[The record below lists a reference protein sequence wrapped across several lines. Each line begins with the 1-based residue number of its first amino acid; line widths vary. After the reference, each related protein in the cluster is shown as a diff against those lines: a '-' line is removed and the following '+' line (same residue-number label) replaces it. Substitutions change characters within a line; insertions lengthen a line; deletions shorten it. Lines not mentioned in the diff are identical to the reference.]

1 VRVALTFDAE
11 HPDRPHRAGVADE
24 IVALLAAE
32 RVRATFFLQGRW
44 TTAHPHTATRI
55 ARDGH
60 LVGSH
65 SFSHA
70 RMPALSPEGMRSDV
84 RAAEQTIFQI
94 AGADPRPWFRCP
106 YGAGWC
112 DPGVRSVLHEL
123 GYRHVG
129 WDVVVEDWEPKR
141 DGKAVAEGVLDGVAR
156 SNGEAVVLLH
166 TWPQATLEA
175 LPEIIGQLRRDGGEL
190 VGVDELERVPE
201 EAAPC

>member
-24 IVALLAAE
+24 ILALLADE

-44 TTAHPHTATRI
+44 ATAHPHTAERI

-70 RMPALSPEGMRSDV
+70 RLPRLSPDGMRSDV
-84 RAAEQTIFQI
+84 QAAERAILEI
-94 AGADPRPWFRCP
+94 AGADPHPWFRCP

-112 DPGVRSVLHEL
+112 DPSVRGVLHEL

-129 WDVVVEDWEPKR
+129 WDVIVEDWEPSR
-141 DGKAVAEGVLDGVAR
+141 DGEAVARDVLDGVAR
-156 SNGEAVVLLH
+156 SDGEAVVLLH
-166 TWPQATLEA
+166 SWPESTLEA
-175 LPEIIGQLRRDGGEL
+175 LPAIISCLREDGNEL
-190 VGVDELERVPE
+190 VGDDELEHVPE
-201 EAAPC
+201 AAAC

>member
-11 HPDRPHRAGVADE
+11 HPDRPHRVGVADE

-32 RVRATFFLQGRW
+32 RVRATFFLEGRW
-44 TTAHPHTATRI
+44 TQAHPRTAGRI

-70 RMPALSPEGMRSDV
+70 RMPRLSREGMRSDV
-84 RAAEQTIFQI
+84 RAAERAIVEI
-94 AGADPRPWFRCP
+94 AGADPHPWFRCP

-112 DPGVRSVLHEL
+112 HPGVRSVLGEL

-129 WDVVVEDWEPKR
+129 WDVIVEDWEPER
-141 DGKAVAEGVLDGVAR
+141 NGEAVARGVLDGIAR
-156 SNGEAVVLLH
+156 SDGEAVVLLH
-166 TWPQATLEA
+166 SWPQATLEA
-175 LPEIIGQLRRDGGEL
+175 LPKIIRRVRRRGGEL

-201 EAAPC
+201 EAPTC

>member
-1 VRVALTFDAE
+1 MRVALTFDAE

-24 IVALLAAE
+24 ILTLLAAQC
-32 RVRATFFLQGRW
+32 VRATFFLQGRW
-44 TTAHPHTATRI
+44 TTAHPFTAERI

-70 RMPALSPEGMRSDV
+70 HMPRLSREGMRSDV
-84 RAAEQTIFQI
+84 RAAERAIFEI
-94 AGADPRPWFRCP
+94 VGADPHPWFRCP
-106 YGAGWC
+106 YGAGWSH
-112 DPGVRSVLHEL
+112 PRVRSVLIEL

-129 WDVVVEDWEPKR
+129 WDVIVEDWEPEH
-141 DGKAVAEGVLDGVAR
+141 DGEAVAERVLEGVGHCDR
-156 SNGEAVVLLH
+156 EAVVLLH

-175 LPEIIGQLRRDGGEL
+175 LPQIIRRLRRSGGEL

-201 EAAPC
+201 AAPC